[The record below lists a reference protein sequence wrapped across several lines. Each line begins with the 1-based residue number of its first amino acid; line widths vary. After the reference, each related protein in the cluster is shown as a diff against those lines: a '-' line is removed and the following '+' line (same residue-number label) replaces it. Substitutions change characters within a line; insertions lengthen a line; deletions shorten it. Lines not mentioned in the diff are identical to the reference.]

1 MRVTLQSL
9 SSTTQSQLSELTAR
23 QAQQQTRIATGQRLL
38 RLSDAPADNSDL
50 TSYRSSI
57 ARMQRYSSAL
67 EQAIA

>member
-38 RLSDAPADNSDL
+38 RLSDAPADISDL

>member
-38 RLSDAPADNSDL
+38 RLSDAPADISDL

-57 ARMQRYSSAL
+57 A
-67 EQAIA
+67 